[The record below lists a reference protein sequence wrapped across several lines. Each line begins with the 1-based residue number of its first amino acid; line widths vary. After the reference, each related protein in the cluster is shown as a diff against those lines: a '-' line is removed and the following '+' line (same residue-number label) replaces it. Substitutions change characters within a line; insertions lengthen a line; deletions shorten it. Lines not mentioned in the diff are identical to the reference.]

1 MSAATLASSSIIG
14 TSRTASIIPDAL
26 QQFLCRIEEQRT
38 ANLRLSEDLY
48 SLKADLES
56 RWRVASSEGH
66 TTSTVLYQILEYGW
80 REWRRITS

>member
-14 TSRTASIIPDAL
+14 TSCTASIIPDAL
-26 QQFLCRIEEQRT
+26 QQFLRRIEEQRT
-38 ANLRLSEDLY
+38 ANLRLSEELY

-56 RWRVASSEGH
+56 RWRVASSEGNA
-66 TTSTVLYQILEYGW
+66 TSTVLYQILEYGW